1 MRVGFIATSN
11 RGKPVAANLGHQVT
25 VHDLR
30 RGAATNLLE
39 MGAQWAA
46 SRKEPVPGNEAVRP
60 PRPGSRSVEAVALD
74 EKGIPESG
82 AKECGGPKLVLL
94 KLAHPSSGGPHTVSD
109 ECYWSENVILNL
121 PKADGE
127 SLW

>member
-11 RGKPVAANLGHQVT
+11 RGKPIAANLVKAGHQVT

-46 SRKEPVPGNEAVRP
+46 SRKEPVPGNEAVRHVLDP
-60 PRPGSRSVEAVALD
+60 APGSVEAVALD

-94 KLAHPSSGGPHTVSD
+94 KLAHPLFRRASYRIGRMLLV
-109 ECYWSENVILNL
+109 
-121 PKADGE
+121 
-127 SLW
+127 